1 MKLQDFNFQ
10 LPKSL
15 IATFPL
21 KERSA
26 SKLLVLDRK
35 LSDRNFKDLHQFLKP
50 KDVLVINDTSVL
62 RARLFGKKDTG
73 AKVEILIERVSD
85 TYSAT
90 AQTKSNSNLKKGD
103 KIFLSEEG
111 PFAVLIK
118 KRQLISELKFSKPVK
133 EIIKLYGKVPL
144 PPYIKREATKLDS
157 DRYQTIYADFKK
169 CNSVAAPTAGL
180 HFDKNLLD
188 SLENKGIKIAKLTL
202 QVGMGTFKPIKEML
216 VEKHKMH
223 KEQIEITKE
232 SVDIINEAKRRKRK
246 IVCVGT
252 TSLRCLESV
261 CKENKGVL
269 RPFRGETDLYIY
281 PGFQFEIADVLI
293 TNFHLP
299 YSSLLVLV
307 SAFAGYERTMLA
319 YDYAIKKGYRFYSYG
334 DAMLI
339 FPYRISS

>member
-10 LPKSL
+10 IPKSL
-15 IATFPL
+15 IASFPL
-21 KERSA
+21 QERSA

-50 KDVLVINDTSVL
+50 NDVLVINDTSVL
-62 RARLFGKKDTG
+62 RARLFGKKITG

-85 TYSAT
+85 TYFAT

-103 KIFLSEEG
+103 KIFLSEKG
-111 PFAVLIK
+111 PFAVFIR
-118 KRQLISELKFSKPVK
+118 KRQSISELKFSKPVK
-133 EIIKLYGKVPL
+133 EIIESYGNVPL
-144 PPYIKREATKLDS
+144 PPYIRREATKLDS

-180 HFDKNLLD
+180 HFDTDLLD

-202 QVGMGTFKPIKEML
+202 HVGMGTFKPIKDRL
-216 VEKHKMH
+216 VENHKMH

-232 SVDIINEAKRRKRK
+232 SVDVINEAKRRKRK

-252 TSLRCLESV
+252 TSLRCIESV

-269 RPFRGETDLYIY
+269 RPYRGETDLYIY
-281 PGFQFEIADVLI
+281 PGFQFKMADVLI

-319 YDYAIKKGYRFYSYG
+319 YDHAIKKRYRFFSYG

-339 FPYRISS
+339 FPYSNGS